1 MQNKCKPT
9 KSVKALATRS
19 APASVCRSRRV
30 VNLVSQR
37 KRTLVEARLHEV
49 EHAHISPSHA
59 MPASERA
66 HTASW
71 AKLSQLASEQ
81 PHLREQL
88 SDAER
93 TAHTFASHGEMLL
106 DYSRERLTLDARD
119 SLFSLAR
126 ELQLPE
132 KIEAMFNG
140 EHLNVSEGRAALH
153 VALRA
158 HAGDIVTHQ
167 GEEVVPEVHSV
178 LSRIKDFSEKVRNG
192 TIRGATGK
200 TLTDVV
206 AIGIGGSYLGPLFVH
221 NAFETHPAM
230 QTAASGRTLSFL
242 ANVDPEDVNRAL
254 QGKDPEKTLVIVI
267 SKTFTTAETMLNAR
281 TVRRWLVNSVGE
293 AAVAQQMVAVSTA
306 TDKVAEFGI
315 NPEYAFGFWDWVGG
329 RYSVTSAV
337 GILPLALQY
346 GYDACQQFLDG
357 ARDID
362 QHFRTAPLENNI
374 PALMGL
380 LGVWNATF
388 LDCHT
393 NAVLPYCQ
401 ALAKLPAHI
410 QQLSMES
417 NGKGVD
423 LHGKP
428 LPYDAGEIIF
438 GEPGTN
444 GQHSFYQLIHQ
455 GRTVPCEFIGIAN
468 GQQTV
473 YLPGEAVSN
482 HDELM
487 SNFFAQADALAYGK
501 SQEEVLAENGNS
513 YDPLAPHK
521 SFSGNRPSLSLL
533 LSKLDPF
540 EVGQLLAVYEHK
552 VVTQGFIWGINSFDQ
567 MGVELGKTLA
577 KEMRGALSKA
587 RKEEQGATAV
597 EALQTNPSTSR
608 LLKSFL
614 DMLAK
619 HRGLNYSDAFHD
631 PFEGFCLTGD
641 ECQTFL
647 EDFHSGTQDVE

>member
-1 MQNKCKPT
+1 
-9 KSVKALATRS
+9 
-19 APASVCRSRRV
+19 
-30 VNLVSQR
+30 
-37 KRTLVEARLHEV
+37 
-49 EHAHISPSHA
+49 
-59 MPASERA
+59 MPASERTSTTAWSTLSFHA
-66 HTASW
+66 HN
-71 AKLSQLASEQ
+71 Q
-81 PHLREQL
+81 PHLQRL
-88 SDAER
+88 LADHDR
-93 TAHTFASHGEMLL
+93 TSRTFAQTGDIIL
-106 DYSRERLTLDARD
+106 DYSRERLSLDAR
-119 SLFSLAR
+119 SALFSLAR
-126 ELQLPE
+126 ETQLPQ
-132 KIEAMFNG
+132 KIESLFNG
-140 EHLNVSEGRAALH
+140 EHLNVSEDRAALH

-158 HAGDIVTHQ
+158 HSHDNVSHR
-167 GEEVVPEVHSV
+167 GESVIPEVHSV
-178 LSRIKDFSEKVRNG
+178 LSRIKDFASKVRSG
-192 TIRGATGK
+192 EIRGATGN
-200 TLTDVV
+200 TLTNVI

-221 NAFETHPAM
+221 NAFETHPKM
-230 QTAASGRTLSFL
+230 QAAASGRSLSFL
-242 ANVDPEDVNRAL
+242 ANVDPEDVNRVL
-254 QGKDPEKTLVIVI
+254 QGKDPERTLIVVI

-281 TVRRWLVNSVGE
+281 TVRRWLVNTVGE
-293 AAVAQQMVAVSTA
+293 EAVAQQMVAVSTA

-337 GILPLALQY
+337 GVLPLALQY

-362 QHFRTAPLENNI
+362 QHFRHAPLENNV

-380 LGVWNATF
+380 IGVWNASF
-388 LDCHT
+388 LGCHT

-455 GRTVPCEFIGIAN
+455 GRTVPCEFIGVAN

-487 SNFFAQADALAYGK
+487 SNFFAQPDALAYGK
-501 SQEEVLAENGNS
+501 SEREVQQENGYS
-513 YDPLAPHK
+513 ADPLAPHK

-533 LSKLDPF
+533 LSKLDPY
-540 EVGQLLAVYEHK
+540 EVGQLLAIYEHK
-552 VVTQGFIWGINSFDQ
+552 IVTQGFIWGINSFDQ

-587 RKEEQGATAV
+587 RKEEQGASAV
-597 EALQTNPSTSR
+597 ESLQTNQSTSR
-608 LLKSFL
+608 LLTSFF
-614 DMLAK
+614 DMLSR

-641 ECQTFL
+641 ECQVFL
-647 EDFHSGTQDVE
+647 DEYQGPQDTE